1 MSQKYVKKVTKSDIQ
16 KLFSVRALKT
26 VPLRTFGLIEKIV
39 LNVLL
44 RLLLPLRIVAL
55 FLIGSGYVNLLI
67 YRGIIISTL
76 TIAATIFVA
85 ANIRKWNAKL
95 KFMM

>member
-16 KLFSVRALKT
+16 KLFSVRTLKT
-26 VPLRTFGLIEKIV
+26 VLLRVFGLIEKIV

-44 RLLLPLRIVAL
+44 RLPLPLRIIAL
-55 FLIGSGYVNLLI
+55 FLIGSEYVNLLI
-67 YRGIIISTL
+67 YRGIIVSTV
-76 TIAATIFVA
+76 TIALTIFVA

-95 KFMM
+95 KLMV

>member
-1 MSQKYVKKVTKSDIQ
+1 MSQKYVRKITKGDIQ
-16 KLFSVRALKT
+16 KLFSVRTLKT
-26 VPLRTFGLIEKIV
+26 IPLRVFGLIEKIV

-44 RLLLPLRIVAL
+44 RLPLPLRIVIL

-76 TIAATIFVA
+76 TIAVTIFVA